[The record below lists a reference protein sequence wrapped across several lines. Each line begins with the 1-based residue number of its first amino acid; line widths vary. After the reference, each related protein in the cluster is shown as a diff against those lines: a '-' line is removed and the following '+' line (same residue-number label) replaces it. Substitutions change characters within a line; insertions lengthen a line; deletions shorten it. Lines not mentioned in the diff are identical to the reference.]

1 VQKPLDPRESG
12 DDNKETL
19 SLLLMEIKKLPKSQV
34 EFSITVPAAEFEK
47 FIDAAAEEFSKDL
60 KIDGFRP
67 GKAPRS
73 VVEQKVGAEKIL
85 AHGAERAIKKTYV
98 DAVTKN
104 KLETIGE
111 PKITITK
118 IAAGNDLGYKAVAAV
133 MPEVKLSNYRQDVKT
148 VKKTETAKVTDEQ
161 IQKEIETIQKSR
173 AKLITVSREAK
184 KDDRVE
190 IDFEIFVDGK
200 LIEGGA
206 AKKHPLTIGENYF
219 IPGFEDQLI
228 GMKEGNEKEF
238 ELAFPKD
245 YHQKEL
251 AGKPAKFKV
260 KMVLVQEKD
269 LPKIDDEFAKSLG
282 NFENLEAFKK
292 NLSEGIE
299 LEQQSKNK
307 EKWRGEA
314 IDKIAAE
321 SQIDVPDVLVDQEI
335 EKMMAEF
342 EQNIAAMGLQLETYL
357 ENIKKSKS
365 EIAKGWKETAEK
377 RVKAALVL
385 KEIAKAED
393 VEVPSKEVEEEMNKV
408 LAYYKS
414 VGNMEKN
421 VDMERLY
428 SYAKGIIANEKVF
441 ELLESL

>member
-1 VQKPLDPRESG
+1 
-12 DDNKETL
+12 
-19 SLLLMEIKKLPKSQV
+19 MEIKKLPKSQV
-34 EFSITVPAAEFEK
+34 EIEISVPAAEFEK
-47 FIDAAAEEFSKDL
+47 FIEAAAEELSKDL

-67 GKAPRS
+67 GKAPRK

-98 DAVTKN
+98 DAISKN
-104 KLETIGE
+104 KLDTIGE

-118 IAAGNDLGYKAVAAV
+118 IAAGNDLKYKAVATI
-133 MPEVKLSNYRQDVKT
+133 MPQVKLSNYRKEVKSIKKLET
-148 VKKTETAKVTDEQ
+148 VKVTDDQ
-161 IQKEIETIQKSR
+161 IQKELETIQKSR
-173 AKLITVSREAK
+173 AKLVTVLRETK

-190 IDFEIFVDGK
+190 IDFKVFVDGK

-206 AKKHPLTIGENYF
+206 AKNHPLTIGENYF

-228 GMKEGNEKEF
+228 GMKEKEEKEF
-238 ELAFPKD
+238 ELNFPKD
-245 YHQKEL
+245 YHQTAL

-260 KMVLVQEKD
+260 KMNLVQKKE
-269 LPKIDDEFAKSLG
+269 LPEVNDEFAKSLG
-282 NFENLEAFKK
+282 NFDNLAAFKK

-299 LEQQSKNK
+299 LEEQNKNR
-307 EKWRGEA
+307 EKWRAEA
-314 IDKIAAE
+314 IEKIAAE
-321 SQIDVPDVLVDQEI
+321 SQIELPDILVDQEL

-365 EIAKGWKETAEK
+365 EITKGWKETAEK
-377 RVKAALVL
+377 RVRAALVL
-385 KEIAKAED
+385 KEIAKAEEI
-393 VEVPSKEVEEEMNKV
+393 EVPSKEVEEEMNKV

-428 SYAKGIIANEKVF
+428 SYAKGILSNEKVF
-441 ELLESL
+441 GLLESL

>member
-1 VQKPLDPRESG
+1 
-12 DDNKETL
+12 
-19 SLLLMEIKKLPKSQV
+19 MEIKKLPKSQI
-34 EFSITVPAAEFEK
+34 EFSIIVPTAEFEK
-47 FIDAAAEEFSKDL
+47 FIEAATEELSKDL

-67 GKAPRS
+67 GKAPRK

-104 KLETIGE
+104 KIDTIGE

-118 IAAGNDLGYKAVAAV
+118 IAAGNDLEYKAVVAV
-133 MPEVKLSNYRQDVKT
+133 MPKIKLSNYRKDAKSI
-148 VKKTETAKVTDEQ
+148 KKSAAEKATDEQ

-173 AKLITVSREAK
+173 AKLITVAREAK

-190 IDFEIFVDGK
+190 IDFEVFVDGK

-206 AKKHPLTIGENYF
+206 AKNHPLTIGENYF
-219 IPGFEDQLI
+219 IPGFEDNLV
-228 GMKEGNEKEF
+228 GMKEKDEKEF

-251 AGKPAKFKV
+251 AGKTAKFKV
-260 KMVLVQEKD
+260 KMILVQEKE

-282 NFENLEAFKK
+282 NFENLAAFKK

-299 LEQQSKNK
+299 MEQKNK
-307 EKWRGEA
+307 NEEKWRAEA
-314 IDKIAAE
+314 IGKIAAE
-321 SQIDVPDVLVDQEI
+321 SQIDLPDILVEQEL

-342 EQNIAAMGLQLETYL
+342 EQNIATMGLQLETYL

-365 EIAKGWKETAEK
+365 EITKGWQENAEK
-377 RVKAALVL
+377 RVQAALIL
-385 KEIAKAED
+385 KEIAASEEI
-393 VEVPSKEVEEEMNKV
+393 EVPSSEVEEEMNKI

-414 VGNMEKN
+414 AGNMEKN

-441 ELLESL
+441 KLLESL

>member
-1 VQKPLDPRESG
+1 
-12 DDNKETL
+12 
-19 SLLLMEIKKLPKSQV
+19 MEIKKLPKSQV
-34 EFSITVPAAEFEK
+34 EIEISVPAAEFEK
-47 FIDAAAEEFSKDL
+47 FIDAAAEDLSKDL

-67 GKAPRS
+67 GKAPRN

-104 KLETIGE
+104 KLDTIGE

-118 IAAGNDLGYKAVAAV
+118 IAAGNDLEYKAVAAV
-133 MPEVKLSNYRQDVKT
+133 MPEVKLSSYRKDVKT
-148 VKKTETAKVTDEQ
+148 IKKPEAEKVTDEQ

-173 AKLITVSREAK
+173 EKLVTVSRVAK
-184 KDDRVE
+184 KNDRVE
-190 IDFEIFVDGK
+190 IDFEVFVEEK

-206 AKKHPLTIGENYF
+206 AKNHPLTIGENYF
-219 IPGFEDQLI
+219 IPGFEDQLV
-228 GMKEGNEKEF
+228 GMKENSEKEF
-238 ELAFPKD
+238 QLAFPED

-260 KMVLVQEKD
+260 KMRLVQEKE

-282 NFENLEAFKK
+282 NFEDLAAFKK

-299 LEQQSKNK
+299 LEQQNKSK
-307 EKWRGEA
+307 EKWRAEA
-314 IDKIAAE
+314 IEKIAAE

-365 EIAKGWKETAEK
+365 EISKGWKETAQK

-385 KEIAKAED
+385 KEIAKAEEID
-393 VEVPSKEVEEEMNKV
+393 VPSKEVEEEMNKV

-428 SYAKGIIANEKVF
+428 SYAKGILANEKVF

>member
-1 VQKPLDPRESG
+1 
-12 DDNKETL
+12 
-19 SLLLMEIKKLPKSQV
+19 MEIKKLPKSQV
-34 EFSITVPAAEFEK
+34 ELQISVPAAEFEK
-47 FIDAAAEEFSKDL
+47 FIDAAAEELSKDV

-104 KLETIGE
+104 KLDTIGE

-118 IAAGNDLGYKAVAAV
+118 IAVGNDLEYKAVAAV
-133 MPEVKLSNYRQDVKT
+133 MPEVKLSNYRKNVKSI
-148 VKKTETAKVTDEQ
+148 KKPEAAKVADDQ
-161 IQKEIETIQKSR
+161 VQKELETIQKSR
-173 AKLITVSREAK
+173 AKLVTVTREAK

-190 IDFEIFVDGK
+190 IDFEVFVDEK

-206 AKKHPLTIGENYF
+206 AKNHPLTIGENYF

-228 GMKEGNEKEF
+228 GMKEKDIKEF
-238 ELAFPKD
+238 ELPFPKD

-251 AGKPAKFKV
+251 AGKPARFKV
-260 KMVLVQEKD
+260 EMALVQEKE
-269 LPKIDDEFAKSLG
+269 LPELNDEFAKNLG
-282 NFENLEAFKK
+282 NFENLVAFKK

-299 LEQQSKNK
+299 QEQQNKNK
-307 EKWRGEA
+307 EKWRAEA
-314 IDKIAAE
+314 IEKIVAE

-342 EQNIAAMGLQLETYL
+342 EQNIATMGLQLETYL

-385 KEIAKAED
+385 KEIAKAEE

-421 VDMERLY
+421 VDMERLF
-428 SYAKGIIANEKVF
+428 SYAKGILANEKVF
-441 ELLESL
+441 ELLESLK

>member
-1 VQKPLDPRESG
+1 
-12 DDNKETL
+12 
-19 SLLLMEIKKLPKSQV
+19 MEIKKLPKSQV
-34 EFSITVPAAEFEK
+34 ELQISVPAAAFQK

-67 GKAPRS
+67 GKAPRN

-118 IAAGNDLGYKAVAAV
+118 IAAGNDLEYKAVAAV
-133 MPEVKLSNYRQDVKT
+133 MPAVLLSNYRKDVKT
-148 VKKTETAKVTDEQ
+148 IKKPAAEKVTDEQ
-161 IQKEIETIQKSR
+161 IQKEIEAIQKSR
-173 AKLITVSREAK
+173 AKLVTVTREAK

-190 IDFEIFVDGK
+190 IDFEIFVDEK

-219 IPGFEDQLI
+219 IPGFEDRLV
-228 GMKEGNEKEF
+228 GMKEKEENEF
-238 ELAFPKD
+238 ELDFPKD

-251 AGKPAKFKV
+251 AGKPARFKV
-260 KMVLVQEKD
+260 KMSLVQKKE
-269 LPKIDDEFAKSLG
+269 LPEVNDEFAKSLG
-282 NFENLEAFKK
+282 NFKNLEAFKK
-292 NLSEGIE
+292 NLSEGIA
-299 LEQQSKNK
+299 LEEQNKNK
-307 EKWRGEA
+307 EKWRAGA
-314 IDKIAAE
+314 IEKISAE
-321 SQIDVPDVLVDQEI
+321 SQIDVPDVLVDQEL

-342 EQNIAAMGLQLETYL
+342 EQNIATMGLQLETYL

-365 EIAKGWKETAEK
+365 EITKGWKETAEK
-377 RVKAALVL
+377 RVRAALVL
-385 KEIAKAED
+385 KEIAASEEID
-393 VEVPSKEVEEEMNKV
+393 VPSKEVEEEMNKV

-414 VGNMEKN
+414 VGNMEKK

-428 SYAKGIIANEKVF
+428 AYAKGILANEKVF
-441 ELLESL
+441 KLLENM